1 MPIKVS
7 KIIEQIGKT
16 QFEGGKQEIFDLI
29 ESAPDEVFCRDD
41 LGTEITNYKQSSIN
55 QYAEELVREERIGKV
70 RFGGKIFFGT
80 KEAIGEIKAKA
91 EKIKK
96 GKKSDLSGKKK

>member
-7 KIIEQIGKT
+7 EIIEQIGKT

-29 ESAPDEVFCRDD
+29 ESASDEVFCRED

-55 QYAEELVREERIGKV
+55 QYAEELVREGRLGKV
-70 RFGGKIFFGT
+70 RFDGKIFFGT
-80 KEAIGEIKAKA
+80 NEAI
-91 EKIKK
+91 EKIKTTAEE
-96 GKKSDLSGKKK
+96 GKKSDSSGKKK